1 MSSLPPGVPPEPPVP
16 GAWRS
21 ARLTSKRRETA
32 RAASLAFEV
41 VPWPGHRPGQHI
53 DVRLTAED
61 GYHAERSYSIASP
74 PEDMGVEITV
84 DRLEDGEVSPFL
96 VDDMQDGDTLEVRGP
111 IGGWF
116 AWDVRD
122 GGPLLMMAGGSGIV
136 PLMAMLRHRR
146 RRASTIPARLLVS
159 VRTEADLFY
168 TNELAELQAA
178 GDGFEL
184 FVTLTREAPAGWSG
198 LTGRI
203 SREMLA
209 GVVWPS
215 PDSTRVFICGPNAFV
230 EKAGWIIVDLG
241 YPPAHVR
248 TERFGPSGT

>member
-1 MSSLPPGVPPEPPVP
+1 M
-16 GAWRS
+16 
-21 ARLTSKRRETA
+21 
-32 RAASLAFEV
+32 
-41 VPWPGHRPGQHI
+41 

-61 GYHAERSYSIASP
+61 GYHAERSYSIASA
-74 PEDMGVEITV
+74 PEDAGIELTV

-96 VDDMQDGDTLEVRGP
+96 VDELREGEAIEVRGP

-116 AWDVRD
+116 VWDVDD
-122 GGPLLMMAGGSGIV
+122 GGPLLLLGGGSGIV

-146 RRASTIPARLLVS
+146 RQASTIPARMLVS

-168 TNELAELQAA
+168 ATELAKLQAA

-184 FVTLTREAPAGWSG
+184 FVTLTRESSPRWTG
-198 LTGRI
+198 LRGRI
-203 SREMLA
+203 TRDLLA

-230 EKAGWIIVDLG
+230 EAAAWMVVDLG

-248 TERFGPSGT
+248 TERFGPSGI

>member
-1 MSSLPPGVPPEPPVP
+1 MSSLPPGVPPEPPIP
-16 GAWRS
+16 GAWRP
-21 ARLTSKRRETA
+21 ARLASKRRETA
-32 RAASLAFEV
+32 RAATLAFDV
-41 VPWPGHRPGQHI
+41 VPWPGHRPGQHV

-84 DRLEDGEVSPFL
+84 DRLNDGEVSPFL
-96 VDDMQDGDTLEVRGP
+96 VDDMQDGDTVEVRGP

-122 GGPLLMMAGGSGIV
+122 GGPLLLIGGGSGIV

-146 RRASTIPARLLVS
+146 RQANRIAARLLVS

-168 TNELAELQAA
+168 AGELAELQAA
-178 GDGFEL
+178 NDGFEL
-184 FVTLTREAPAGWSG
+184 FVTLTRGAPAGWQG

-209 GVVWPS
+209 QVAWPS
-215 PDSTRVFICGPNAFV
+215 PDSTRVYICGPNAFV
-230 EKAGWIIVDLG
+230 ETAGWIIVDLG

-248 TERFGPSGT
+248 TERFGPSGN

>member
-1 MSSLPPGVPPEPPVP
+1 MSAGAPAPGT
-16 GAWRS
+16 WRA
-21 ARLTSKRRETA
+21 ARLTAKRHETA
-32 RAASLAFEV
+32 RAATLAFDV
-41 VPWPGHRPGQHI
+41 DGWPGHRPGQHM

-61 GYHAERSYSIASP
+61 GYQAERSYSIASA
-74 PEDMGVEITV
+74 PEDPGIELTV

-96 VDDMQDGDTLEVRGP
+96 VDDLQDGETIEVRGP

-116 AWDVRD
+116 VWDVHD
-122 GGPLLMMAGGSGIV
+122 GGPLLLMAGGSGIV

-146 RRASTIPARLLVS
+146 RRASTIAARLLVS
-159 VRTEADLFY
+159 VRTESDLFY
-168 TNELAELQAA
+168 ANELAELQAA

-184 FVTLTREAPAGWSG
+184 FVTLTREAPPGWSG